1 MRGSHRTLSW
11 SWTTDANLDCMFVK
25 NTHVLIHTTLT
36 SKDII
41 GDRSCLTWWGNSTVK
56 IVDNDTWIVIV
67 TSFNYR
73 FPKKKLWVSDET
85 WHRQRW
91 RQSKTTRNDRSLL
104 NCSFF
109 NSTNLSHYSESAAW
123 GMNPS
128 PCPLLPPSPYTTTRL
143 HTARG
148 KNSAE
153 NGAKKEESN
162 ASSNNYQSGPDLLHR

>member
-1 MRGSHRTLSW
+1 MHAVVWKVHGYCPNKAKRSAKQQRS
-11 SWTTDANLDCMFVK
+11 D
-25 NTHVLIHTTLT
+25 VLICFCLLASRRSDRVIWSPEKSYSGELLTARTAVKTL
-36 SKDII
+36 
-41 GDRSCLTWWGNSTVK
+41 
-56 IVDNDTWIVIV
+56 
-67 TSFNYR
+67 
-73 FPKKKLWVSDET
+73 KKLVSDET

-128 PCPLLPPSPYTTTRL
+128 PCPLLPPSPYTRTRL

-148 KNSAE
+148 KNFSW
-153 NGAKKEESN
+153 KRSEE
-162 ASSNNYQSGPDLLHR
+162 GRVKCFIK